1 MRQENHNTSET
12 ANNDITLPGCLADYH
27 PELHVYAHGDAMADV
42 GVDDGDLLRVR
53 LTQSARDGDIVVAML
68 GNSILLRALFTDEQG
83 RRWLVSRN
91 DQNDAMLVT
100 AESGIRLLGTVVGI
114 KKLVVRA
121 SAAECQR
128 NIRHTQAKQQAP
140 QPPTDEEVDDML
152 RAVAPEVQNGRQW
165 YAVYRAMVDYQVQ
178 AEQHYVT
185 FCERVRRAVPDH
197 RHLPVAKEVG
207 RMAAQS
213 FRKRVALWRA
223 DDAPVGERCFAQYLR
238 IAQLT
243 TKLLKALSH
252 R

>member
-1 MRQENHNTSET
+1 MRKEGFNASDSMTG
-12 ANNDITLPGCLADYH
+12 DITLPGCLAVYH
-27 PELHVYAHGDAMADV
+27 PELSVYAYGDSMADE
-42 GVDDGDLLRVR
+42 GIDDGDLLRVR
-53 LTQSARDGDIVVAML
+53 LTAVAHDGDIVVAKT
-68 GNSILLRALFTDEQG
+68 NEKIVIRALFTDEQG
-83 RRWLVSRN
+83 RQWLVSRN
-91 DQNDAMLVT
+91 DQNDAMLLT

-128 NIRHTQAKQQAP
+128 SIRHTQAKQQAP
-140 QPPTDEEVDDML
+140 QPPTDEEVDDVL
-152 RAVAPEVQNGRQW
+152 RTVAPEVQNGRQW
-165 YAVYRAMVDYQVQ
+165 YAVYRAMVDYHVQ

-223 DDAPVGERCFAQYLR
+223 DDAPVGERCFAEYRR
-238 IAQLT
+238 IALLT
-243 TKLLKALSH
+243 AEQLKARSH

>member
-1 MRQENHNTSET
+1 MKQENYNAPSNM
-12 ANNDITLPGCLADYH
+12 NNDITLPACLAVYH
-27 PELHVYAHGDAMADV
+27 PELSVYAYGDSMADE
-42 GVDDGDLLRVR
+42 GIDDGDLLRVR
-53 LTQSARDGDIVVAML
+53 LTAVAHDGDIVVAKT
-68 GNSILLRALFTDEQG
+68 NEKIVIRALFTDEQG

-91 DQNDAMLVT
+91 DQNDAMLLT

-114 KKLVVRA
+114 KKLIVRA

-140 QPPTDEEVDDML
+140 QPPTDEEVDDVL
-152 RAVAPEVQNGRQW
+152 RTVAPEVQNGRQW

-197 RHLPVAKEVG
+197 RYLPVAKEIG
-207 RMAAQS
+207 RMATQS

-223 DDAPVGERCFAQYLR
+223 DDAPVGERCFTQYLR

-243 TKLLKALSH
+243 IELLKALSH